1 MEFLVYSAR
10 NSLITGPSRRS
21 QWLVHHN
28 QPLPLDSLANTMN
41 THNIISVYMVT
52 VIITPDATVPL
63 YLRYHTPILSKH
75 PNVHKQTK
83 LVISSQPSSSPCK
96 YPLHYKG
103 LCIFTATQSNQT
115 TLATKSLHC
124 MQWVQTCE
132 KINRNKKMTG
142 KQQHASLNWRVHC
155 LSMSWHQE

>member
-1 MEFLVYSAR
+1 MILISISFIVLTKTVDILRIHIVYRTKEAGYCSYR
-10 NSLITGPSRRS
+10 CNGSIVIPHGYIHQFIYHMCRLLRGTLSF
-21 QWLVHHN
+21 
-28 QPLPLDSLANTMN
+28 TK
-41 THNIISVYMVT
+41 ISICMVT

-115 TLATKSLHC
+115 ILVTKSLYC
-124 MQWVQTCE
+124 IQ
-132 KINRNKKMTG
+132 
-142 KQQHASLNWRVHC
+142 
-155 LSMSWHQE
+155 